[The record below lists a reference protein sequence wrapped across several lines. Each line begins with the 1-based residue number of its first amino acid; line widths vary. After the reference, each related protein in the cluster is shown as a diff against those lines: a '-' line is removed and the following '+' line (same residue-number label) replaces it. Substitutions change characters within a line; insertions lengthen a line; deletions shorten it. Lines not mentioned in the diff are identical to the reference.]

1 MTAVKFKIK
10 KGDRVIVRT
19 GGDKGKIGTV
29 LKVLSKTSSLIVEG
43 VNVVK
48 RHTKPT
54 QMSAGGIVE
63 KETRIH
69 ISNVALLDPKDNIAT
84 KVGYNILK
92 DGSKVRFAKK
102 SGDNI

>member
-29 LKVLSKTSSLIVEG
+29 LKVLLKDSSLIVEG
-43 VNVVK
+43 VNIVK

-54 QMSAGGIVE
+54 QTNVGGIIE

-69 ISNVALLDPKDNIAT
+69 ISNVALVDPKDNTAT
-84 KVGYNILK
+84 KVGYKFLE

>member
-29 LKVLSKTSSLIVEG
+29 LKVLSKTSSLLVEG

-54 QMSAGGIVE
+54 QMSAGGIIE

-69 ISNVALLDPKDNIAT
+69 ISNVALLDPKDGTAT
-84 KVGYNILK
+84 KVGYKILE

>member
-19 GGDKGKIGTV
+19 GGDKGKTGTV
-29 LKVLSKTSSLIVEG
+29 LKVLSKTSSLLVEG

-69 ISNVALLDPKDNIAT
+69 ISNVALLDPKDSTAT
-84 KVGYNILK
+84 KVGYRILE